1 MIYILILLLAQYV
14 FASSDSSVAEQQFH
28 FSVRT
33 ANVDS
38 VFQKIIQTV
47 ESKGGYF
54 TNYNNFSLSL
64 RLPAGELQEFQKNLK
79 GFAEITE
86 RSFSSQDRKGD
97 LERLN
102 LQIHSRKK
110 LLDAYHD
117 LVKNAPLKELQSVE
131 REMVSLNAQ
140 IENLQGQMQAIERR
154 AALASISISV
164 SAFVSP
170 LPRIS
175 SNSPF
180 LWINLTDLNLLRRGD
195 F

>member
-1 MIYILILLLAQYV
+1 MIYILILLLAQCV
-14 FASSDSSVAEQQFH
+14 FAASDSSVVEQQLY
-28 FSVRT
+28 FSVQT

-38 VFQKIIQTV
+38 VFQKIIQTA

-54 TNYNNFSLSL
+54 TNYNNFSISL
-64 RLPAGELQEFQKNLK
+64 RLPASELQEFQKKLG

-86 RSFSSQDRKGD
+86 KSFSSQDRKGD
-97 LERLN
+97 VERLN

-110 LLDAYHD
+110 LLDSYLD
-117 LVKNAPLKELQSVE
+117 LVKKAPFAELQSVE
-131 REMVSLNAQ
+131 REMVSLNSQ
-140 IENLQGQMQAIERR
+140 IENLQGQKQAIERR
-154 AALASISISV
+154 SALASISISV

-175 SNSPF
+175 GNSPF
-180 LWINLTDLNLLRRGD
+180 LWINLTDLNSLRGD